1 MREKRYNEKS
11 CKEAWKLYCLS
22 FKGPDP
28 SLSYGQAAKMAG
40 ITKAEMINYG
50 LDNGL
55 LFPDDE
61 EEAKRNLAKIGA

>member
-1 MREKRYNEKS
+1 MAERQYDEKA
-11 CKEAWKLYCLS
+11 CKEAWKLLCSS

-40 ITKAEMINYG
+40 ITKCEMINSG
-50 LDNGL
+50 FDNGL

-61 EEAKRNLAKIGA
+61 EEAKRNLAKISA